1 MNKNPCK
8 IERVLLG
15 FFFLLFCVC
24 VLFWFSLQLDQC
36 LISTAPRNNCSGP
49 AERPECCVVGGTL
62 AGADGGNTVTAL
74 PPKSANQET
83 IAGKTLLHS
92 EAKHNSCVSPE
103 GKKKKGCYLAT
114 ECVARVGGQTG
125 EIIWVQGIEVSWTKN
140 ASESNI
146 RYQVFPIFCAEIS

>member
-8 IERVLLG
+8 IERVLLV

-103 GKKKKGCYLAT
+103 GKKKRD
-114 ECVARVGGQTG
+114 V
-125 EIIWVQGIEVSWTKN
+125 IWLQSV
-140 ASESNI
+140 
-146 RYQVFPIFCAEIS
+146 